1 VVPVRIHAR
10 GAGQQRLKDK
20 TMPYRIAMLVAC
32 ALALGTPVRAQSA
45 ASAAAREEGF
55 TAENDA
61 AMRSMMAGMHI
72 RPSGDADRDFA
83 TMMIAH
89 HQGAID
95 MAKAEL
101 RYGTNEQLRRIAQE
115 IVVDQIA
122 EIAAMHV
129 AVGDRPLPP
138 RAAPTAMATPA
149 QTMPHAG
156 AMQPNVRT
164 K

>member
-1 VVPVRIHAR
+1 MHLSLSGPFVF
-10 GAGQQRLKDK
+10 
-20 TMPYRIAMLVAC
+20 
-32 ALALGTPVRAQSA
+32 ALALSYA
-45 ASAAAREEGF
+45 ANAAGAGDVSHADTKEAAFLNENS
-55 TAENDA
+55 TAMT
-61 AMRSMMAGMHI
+61 AMMNGMAI
-72 RPSGDADRDFA
+72 KPTGDADRDFA
-83 TMMIAH
+83 AMMIAH

-95 MAKAEL
+95 MAQAEL
-101 RYGTNEQLRRIAQE
+101 RHGTNEQLRRIAQE

-129 AVGDRPLPP
+129 AVGDRPPPP